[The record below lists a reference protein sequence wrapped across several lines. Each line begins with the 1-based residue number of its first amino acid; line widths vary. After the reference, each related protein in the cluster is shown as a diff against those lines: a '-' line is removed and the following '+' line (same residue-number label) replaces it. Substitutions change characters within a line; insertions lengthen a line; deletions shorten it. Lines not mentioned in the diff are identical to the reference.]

1 MKQQRAVIMEFLGTA
16 ILAVGI
22 VGSGHMLTSLGADNG
37 LELFVNALATAIA
50 LAIAIRIGMKISGSY
65 FNPAVSLVMLLLKKI
80 KFKIFLLYVVA
91 QTLGAISGTILANF
105 MFNQQ
110 VLAQSEIS
118 RDGSNLFLSE
128 IFATMVL
135 LWIILRFPKRD
146 DLVAIYVPLWIFGA
160 ILFTSSTS
168 FANPAITVGRV
179 FTSSIVGI
187 APASVLLFII
197 AQLLGGLLGLLVAKQ
212 ITNPDKTNDLLAL
225 LLQLQ
230 LPL

>member
-37 LELFVNALATAIA
+37 LELFVNAIATAIA

-212 ITNPDKTNDLLAL
+212 ITNPDKTNDE
-225 LLQLQ
+225 
-230 LPL
+230 

>member
-50 LAIAIRIGMKISGSY
+50 LAIALRIGMKISGSH

-212 ITNPDKTNDLLAL
+212 ITNPDKTNDE
-225 LLQLQ
+225 
-230 LPL
+230 

>member
-1 MKQQRAVIMEFLGTA
+1 MKQQRAVMMEFLGTA
-16 ILAVGI
+16 ILAIGI
-22 VGSGHMLTSLGADNG
+22 VGSGHMLTRLGADNG

-50 LAIAIRIGMKISGSY
+50 LAIAIRIGMKISGSH

-110 VLAQSEIS
+110 VLAQSAIS

-212 ITNPDKTNDLLAL
+212 ITNPDKTNDE
-225 LLQLQ
+225 
-230 LPL
+230 

>member
-22 VGSGHMLTSLGADNG
+22 VGSGHMLTRLGADNG
-37 LELFVNALATAIA
+37 LELFVNALGTAIA

-212 ITNPDKTNDLLAL
+212 ITNPDKTNDE
-225 LLQLQ
+225 
-230 LPL
+230 

>member
-1 MKQQRAVIMEFLGTA
+1 MKQQRAVMMEFLGTA

-22 VGSGHMLTSLGADNG
+22 VGSGHMLTSLGATNG

-50 LAIAIRIGMKISGSY
+50 LAIAIRIGMKISGSH

-212 ITNPDKTNDLLAL
+212 ITNPDKTNDE
-225 LLQLQ
+225 
-230 LPL
+230 

>member
-1 MKQQRAVIMEFLGTA
+1 MKQQRAVMMEFLGTA

-22 VGSGHMLTSLGADNG
+22 VGSGHMLTSLGAANG
-37 LELFVNALATAIA
+37 LELFVNALATAVA
-50 LAIAIRIGMKISGSY
+50 LAIAIRIGMKISGSH

-80 KFKIFLLYVVA
+80 EFKIFLLYVVA

-105 MFNQQ
+105 MFNQK

-212 ITNPDKTNDLLAL
+212 ITNPDKTNDE
-225 LLQLQ
+225 
-230 LPL
+230 

>member
-1 MKQQRAVIMEFLGTA
+1 MKQQRAVMMEFLGTA

-22 VGSGHMLTSLGADNG
+22 VGSGHMLTSLGAANG
-37 LELFVNALATAIA
+37 LELFVNALATAVA
-50 LAIAIRIGMKISGSY
+50 LAIAIRIGMKISGSH

-80 KFKIFLLYVVA
+80 EFKIFLLYVVA

-118 RDGSNLFLSE
+118 RNGSNIFLSE

-146 DLVAIYVPLWIFGA
+146 DLIAIYVPLWIFGA

-179 FTSSIVGI
+179 FTSSTVGI
-187 APASVLLFII
+187 APASVLLFIV

-212 ITNPDKTNDLLAL
+212 LTNPDKTNDE
-225 LLQLQ
+225 
-230 LPL
+230 

>member
-1 MKQQRAVIMEFLGTA
+1 MKQQRAVMMEFLGTA

-22 VGSGHMLTSLGADNG
+22 VGSGHMLTSLGAANG

-50 LAIAIRIGMKISGSY
+50 LAIAIRIGMKISGSH

-80 KFKIFLLYVVA
+80 EFKIFLLYVVA
-91 QTLGAISGTILANF
+91 QTLGAIIGTILANF

-135 LWIILRFPKRD
+135 LWIILRFPRRD

-212 ITNPDKTNDLLAL
+212 ITNPDKTNDE
-225 LLQLQ
+225 
-230 LPL
+230 

>member
-1 MKQQRAVIMEFLGTA
+1 MKQQRAVMMEFLGTA

-50 LAIAIRIGMKISGSY
+50 LALAIRIGMKISGSH

-80 KFKIFLLYVVA
+80 EFKIFLLYVVA

-118 RDGSNLFLSE
+118 RNGSNQFLSE

-146 DLVAIYVPLWIFGA
+146 DLIAIYVPLWIFGA

-187 APASVLLFII
+187 APASVLLFIV

-212 ITNPDKTNDLLAL
+212 ITNPDKTNDE
-225 LLQLQ
+225 
-230 LPL
+230 

>member
-1 MKQQRAVIMEFLGTA
+1 MKQQRAVMMEFLGTA

-22 VGSGHMLTSLGADNG
+22 VGSGHMLTSLGAANG

-50 LAIAIRIGMKISGSY
+50 LAISIRIGMKISGSH

-80 KFKIFLLYVVA
+80 EFKIFLLYVVA

-128 IFATMVL
+128 VFATMVL

-160 ILFTSSTS
+160 ILLTSSTS

-212 ITNPDKTNDLLAL
+212 ITNPDKTNDE
-225 LLQLQ
+225 
-230 LPL
+230 

>member
-1 MKQQRAVIMEFLGTA
+1 MKQQRAVMMEFLGTA

-22 VGSGHMLTSLGADNG
+22 VGSGHMLTSLGAANG

-50 LAIAIRIGMKISGSY
+50 LAIAIRIGMKISGSH

-80 KFKIFLLYVVA
+80 KFKIFLLYVAA

-212 ITNPDKTNDLLAL
+212 ITNPDKTTDE
-225 LLQLQ
+225 
-230 LPL
+230 

>member
-1 MKQQRAVIMEFLGTA
+1 MKQQRAVMMEFLGTA

-22 VGSGHMLTSLGADNG
+22 IGSGHMLTSLGADNG

-50 LAIAIRIGMKISGSY
+50 LAIAIRIGMKISGSH

-212 ITNPDKTNDLLAL
+212 ITNPDKTNDE
-225 LLQLQ
+225 
-230 LPL
+230 

>member
-1 MKQQRAVIMEFLGTA
+1 MKQQRAVMMEFLGTA

-22 VGSGHMLTSLGADNG
+22 VGSGHMLTSLGAANG
-37 LELFVNALATAIA
+37 LELFVNALATAVA
-50 LAIAIRIGMKISGSY
+50 LAIAIRIGMKISGSH

-80 KFKIFLLYVVA
+80 EFKIFLLYVVA
-91 QTLGAISGTILANF
+91 QTLGAISGTIVANF

-212 ITNPDKTNDLLAL
+212 ITNPDKTNDE
-225 LLQLQ
+225 
-230 LPL
+230 

>member
-1 MKQQRAVIMEFLGTA
+1 MKQQRAVMMEFLGTA

-37 LELFVNALATAIA
+37 LELFVNALATAVA
-50 LAIAIRIGMKISGSY
+50 LAIAIRIGMKISGSH

-105 MFNQQ
+105 MFNQK

-212 ITNPDKTNDLLAL
+212 ITNPDKTNNE
-225 LLQLQ
+225 
-230 LPL
+230 

>member
-1 MKQQRAVIMEFLGTA
+1 MEFLGTA

-212 ITNPDKTNDLLAL
+212 ITNPDKTNDE
-225 LLQLQ
+225 
-230 LPL
+230 

>member
-1 MKQQRAVIMEFLGTA
+1 MKQQRAVMMEFLGTA

-22 VGSGHMLTSLGADNG
+22 VGSGHMLTSLGAANG

-50 LAIAIRIGMKISGSY
+50 LAIAIRIGMKISGSH
-65 FNPAVSLVMLLLKKI
+65 FNPAVSLVKLLLKKI
-80 KFKIFLLYVVA
+80 EFNIFLLYVVA

-212 ITNPDKTNDLLAL
+212 ITNPDKTNDE
-225 LLQLQ
+225 
-230 LPL
+230 

>member
-1 MKQQRAVIMEFLGTA
+1 MKQQRAVMMEFLGTA

-22 VGSGHMLTSLGADNG
+22 VGSGHMLTSLGAANG
-37 LELFVNALATAIA
+37 LDLFVNALATAIA
-50 LAIAIRIGMKISGSY
+50 LAIAIRIGMKISGSH
-65 FNPAVSLVMLLLKKI
+65 FNPAVSLVMLLLKKMNNQD
-80 KFKIFLLYVVA
+80 FLLYVVA

-105 MFNQQ
+105 MFDQQ

-128 IFATMVL
+128 VFATMVL

-160 ILFTSSTS
+160 ILLTSSTS

-197 AQLLGGLLGLLVAKQ
+197 AQLLGGLLGLFVAKQ
-212 ITNPDKTNDLLAL
+212 ITNPDKTNDE
-225 LLQLQ
+225 
-230 LPL
+230 

>member
-1 MKQQRAVIMEFLGTA
+1 MKQQRAVMMEFLGTA

-50 LAIAIRIGMKISGSY
+50 LAIAIRIGMKISGSH

-80 KFKIFLLYVVA
+80 EFKIFLLYVVA

-105 MFNQQ
+105 MFNQK

-212 ITNPDKTNDLLAL
+212 ITNPDKTNDE
-225 LLQLQ
+225 
-230 LPL
+230 

>member
-1 MKQQRAVIMEFLGTA
+1 
-16 ILAVGI
+16 
-22 VGSGHMLTSLGADNG
+22 
-37 LELFVNALATAIA
+37 
-50 LAIAIRIGMKISGSY
+50 
-65 FNPAVSLVMLLLKKI
+65 
-80 KFKIFLLYVVA
+80 
-91 QTLGAISGTILANF
+91 
-105 MFNQQ
+105 
-110 VLAQSEIS
+110 
-118 RDGSNLFLSE
+118 
-128 IFATMVL
+128 MVL

-212 ITNPDKTNDLLAL
+212 ITNPDKTNDE
-225 LLQLQ
+225 
-230 LPL
+230 

>member
-1 MKQQRAVIMEFLGTA
+1 MKQQRAVMMEFLGTA

-22 VGSGHMLTSLGADNG
+22 VGSGHMLTSLGAANG
-37 LELFVNALATAIA
+37 LELFVNAIATAIA
-50 LAIAIRIGMKISGSY
+50 LAMAIRIGMKISGSH

-80 KFKIFLLYVVA
+80 EFKIFLLYVVA

-118 RDGSNLFLSE
+118 RNGSNLFLSE

-135 LWIILRFPKRD
+135 LWIILRFPRRD

-187 APASVLLFII
+187 APASVLLFIV

-212 ITNPDKTNDLLAL
+212 ITNPDKTNDE
-225 LLQLQ
+225 
-230 LPL
+230 

>member
-1 MKQQRAVIMEFLGTA
+1 MKQQRAVMMEFLGTA

-22 VGSGHMLTSLGADNG
+22 VGSGHMLTSLGAANG
-37 LELFVNALATAIA
+37 LELFVNALATAVA
-50 LAIAIRIGMKISGSY
+50 LAIAIRIGMKISGSH

-110 VLAQSEIS
+110 ILAQSEIS

-212 ITNPDKTNDLLAL
+212 ITNPDKTTDE
-225 LLQLQ
+225 
-230 LPL
+230 

>member
-1 MKQQRAVIMEFLGTA
+1 MKQQRAVMMEFLGTA

-22 VGSGHMLTSLGADNG
+22 VGSGHMLTSLGAANG

-50 LAIAIRIGMKISGSY
+50 LAIAIRIGMKISGSH

-160 ILFTSSTS
+160 IFFTSSTS

-212 ITNPDKTNDLLAL
+212 ITNPDKTNDE
-225 LLQLQ
+225 
-230 LPL
+230 

>member
-1 MKQQRAVIMEFLGTA
+1 MKQQRAVMMEFLGTA

-22 VGSGHMLTSLGADNG
+22 VGSGHMLTSLGAANG

-50 LAIAIRIGMKISGSY
+50 LAMAIRIGMKISGSH

-80 KFKIFLLYVVA
+80 EFKIFLLYVVA

-212 ITNPDKTNDLLAL
+212 ITNPDKTNDE
-225 LLQLQ
+225 
-230 LPL
+230 

>member
-50 LAIAIRIGMKISGSY
+50 LAIAIRIGMKISGSH

-212 ITNPDKTNDLLAL
+212 ITNPDKTNNE
-225 LLQLQ
+225 
-230 LPL
+230 

>member
-1 MKQQRAVIMEFLGTA
+1 MKQQRAVMMEFLGTA

-50 LAIAIRIGMKISGSY
+50 LAMAIRIGMKISGSH

-80 KFKIFLLYVVA
+80 EFKIFLLYVVA

-212 ITNPDKTNDLLAL
+212 ITNPDKTNDE
-225 LLQLQ
+225 
-230 LPL
+230 

>member
-1 MKQQRAVIMEFLGTA
+1 MKQQRAVMMEFLGTA

-22 VGSGHMLTSLGADNG
+22 VGSGHMLTSLGAANG

-50 LAIAIRIGMKISGSY
+50 LAIAIRIGMKISGSH

-105 MFNQQ
+105 MFNQK

-212 ITNPDKTNDLLAL
+212 ITNPDKTNDE
-225 LLQLQ
+225 
-230 LPL
+230 

>member
-1 MKQQRAVIMEFLGTA
+1 MKQQRAVMMEFLGTA

-22 VGSGHMLTSLGADNG
+22 VGSGHMLTSLGAANG
-37 LELFVNALATAIA
+37 LELFVNALATATA
-50 LAIAIRIGMKISGSY
+50 LAIAIRIGMKISGSH

-80 KFKIFLLYVVA
+80 KLKTFLLYVVA

-105 MFNQQ
+105 MFNKQ

-212 ITNPDKTNDLLAL
+212 ITNPDKTNDE
-225 LLQLQ
+225 
-230 LPL
+230 

>member
-1 MKQQRAVIMEFLGTA
+1 MKQQRAVMMEFLGTA

-22 VGSGHMLTSLGADNG
+22 VGSGHMLTSLGAANG
-37 LELFVNALATAIA
+37 LELFVNALATATA
-50 LAIAIRIGMKISGSY
+50 LAIAIRIGMKISGSH

-212 ITNPDKTNDLLAL
+212 ITNPDKTNDE
-225 LLQLQ
+225 
-230 LPL
+230 

>member
-1 MKQQRAVIMEFLGTA
+1 MKQQRAVMMEFLGTA

-22 VGSGHMLTSLGADNG
+22 VGSGHMLTSLGAANG

-50 LAIAIRIGMKISGSY
+50 LAIAIRIGMKISGSH

-80 KFKIFLLYVVA
+80 KFKTFLLYVVA

-212 ITNPDKTNDLLAL
+212 ITNPDKTTDE
-225 LLQLQ
+225 
-230 LPL
+230 

>member
-1 MKQQRAVIMEFLGTA
+1 MKQQRAVMMEFLGTA

-50 LAIAIRIGMKISGSY
+50 LAIAIRIGMKISGSH

-197 AQLLGGLLGLLVAKQ
+197 AQLLGGLLGLLVANQ
-212 ITNPDKTNDLLAL
+212 ITNPDKTNDE
-225 LLQLQ
+225 
-230 LPL
+230 

>member
-1 MKQQRAVIMEFLGTA
+1 MKQQRAVMMEFLGTA

-22 VGSGHMLTSLGADNG
+22 VGSGHMLTSLGAANG
-37 LELFVNALATAIA
+37 LELFVNALATAVA
-50 LAIAIRIGMKISGSY
+50 LAIAIRIGMKISGSH

-80 KFKIFLLYVVA
+80 EFKIFLLYVVA

-118 RDGSNLFLSE
+118 RNGSNIFLSE

-146 DLVAIYVPLWIFGA
+146 DLIAIYVPLWIFGA

-212 ITNPDKTNDLLAL
+212 ITNPDKTNDE
-225 LLQLQ
+225 
-230 LPL
+230 

>member
-1 MKQQRAVIMEFLGTA
+1 MKQQRAVMMEFLGTA

-22 VGSGHMLTSLGADNG
+22 VGSGHMLTSLGAANG

-50 LAIAIRIGMKISGSY
+50 LAIAIRIGMKISGSH

-212 ITNPDKTNDLLAL
+212 ITNPDKTTDE
-225 LLQLQ
+225 
-230 LPL
+230 

>member
-22 VGSGHMLTSLGADNG
+22 VGSGHMLTRLGADNG

-212 ITNPDKTNDLLAL
+212 ITNPDKTNDE
-225 LLQLQ
+225 
-230 LPL
+230 

>member
-1 MKQQRAVIMEFLGTA
+1 MKQQRAVMMEFLGTA

-22 VGSGHMLTSLGADNG
+22 VGSGHMLTSLGAANG

-50 LAIAIRIGMKISGSY
+50 LAIAIRIGMKISGSH

-80 KFKIFLLYVVA
+80 KFKRFLLYVVA

-212 ITNPDKTNDLLAL
+212 ITNPDKTNDE
-225 LLQLQ
+225 
-230 LPL
+230 

>member
-1 MKQQRAVIMEFLGTA
+1 MKQQRAVMMEFLGTA

-22 VGSGHMLTSLGADNG
+22 VGSGHMLTSLGAANG

-50 LAIAIRIGMKISGSY
+50 LAIAIRIGMKISGSH
-65 FNPAVSLVMLLLKKI
+65 FNPVVSLVMLLLKKI

-212 ITNPDKTNDLLAL
+212 ITNPDKTNDE
-225 LLQLQ
+225 
-230 LPL
+230 

>member
-22 VGSGHMLTSLGADNG
+22 VGSGHMLTRLGADNG

-50 LAIAIRIGMKISGSY
+50 LAIAIRIGMKISGSH

-146 DLVAIYVPLWIFGA
+146 DLVAKYVPLWIFGA

-212 ITNPDKTNDLLAL
+212 ITNPDKTNDE
-225 LLQLQ
+225 
-230 LPL
+230 

>member
-1 MKQQRAVIMEFLGTA
+1 MKQQRAVMMEFLGTA

-22 VGSGHMLTSLGADNG
+22 VGSGHMLTSLGAANG

-50 LAIAIRIGMKISGSY
+50 LAMAIRIGMKISGSH

-80 KFKIFLLYVVA
+80 EFKIFLLYVVA

-118 RDGSNLFLSE
+118 RNGSNIFLSE

-135 LWIILRFPKRD
+135 LWIILRFPRRD

-212 ITNPDKTNDLLAL
+212 ITNPDKTNDE
-225 LLQLQ
+225 
-230 LPL
+230 